1 MLRLLI
7 CRWNNLAQRLKL
19 PSFQEK
25 SKPFVVT
32 RTLRDLFQIMNK
44 VCIECIWDL
53 RQGCAVYPACLENF
67 VFLGNISCYYYLSQI
82 NKNGLFF
89 QMSSK
94 SIKYIFSHQK
104 LQRCTLHLQWKN
116 TSILLLLE
124 ELPTHLHPRKVQRLV
139 VKAILLFLQSMFI
152 ESYLSKNLLLK
163 MEMCL
168 C

>member
-1 MLRLLI
+1 MFAEGRGFSMMRLLI
-7 CRWNNLAQRLKL
+7 CKWNNLAQCLKL
-19 PSFQEK
+19 LSFQEK

-32 RTLRDLFQIMNK
+32 RTLCDLFQIMNK
-44 VCIECIWDL
+44 VYIECIWDL

-104 LQRCTLHLQWKN
+104 LQRCTPSVEKYIH
-116 TSILLLLE
+116 
-124 ELPTHLHPRKVQRLV
+124 
-139 VKAILLFLQSMFI
+139 FI
-152 ESYLSKNLLLK
+152 TFRRVTNPVAS
-163 MEMCL
+163 
-168 C
+168 